1 MATYLLVH
9 GGWHGAWC
17 WKKVIPLFQQA
28 GQQLYTPTLTGLG
41 ERADLLSPEVGLSTH
56 VQDIVQVIEE
66 NDLHDVILL
75 GHSYSGM
82 VITGAADRVPERI
95 RHLVYLDAA
104 LPHGNE
110 SMADIAPL
118 IINRLRREARLHG
131 DGWRVPPPRGLPLGI
146 GGLYGVTQEP
156 DLSWVRSSVCPQPL
170 KTFEERLHLN
180 DPEIVSSKPRTF
192 IRCTRG
198 LPVFLLRMIERLA
211 GSRTV
216 APTTPGWRFRQLATA
231 HDCMITMPREL
242 TDLLLEI
249 ADV

>member
-28 GQQLYTPTLTGLG
+28 GQQLFTPTLTGLG
-41 ERADLLSPEVGLSTH
+41 EKANLLSPDVGLSTH
-56 VQDIVQVIEE
+56 IQDIVQAIEE

-95 RHLVYLDAA
+95 RHLVYLDAV
-104 LPHGNE
+104 LPRDGE
-110 SMADIAPL
+110 SMASIAPL
-118 IINRLRREARLHG
+118 VINRLRREARLHG
-131 DGWRVPPPRGLPLGI
+131 DGWRVPPPELPFGI
-146 GGLYGVTQEP
+146 GGLYGVTREP
-156 DLSWVRSSVCPQPL
+156 DLSWVRASVCPQPL
-170 KTFEERLHLN
+170 KTFDEPLHLN
-180 DPEIVSSKPRTF
+180 DPQIVSKRPRTF

-198 LPVFLLRMIERLA
+198 MPVFLVRMMERFA
-211 GSRTV
+211 GDRTV
-216 APTTPGWRFRQLATA
+216 GPSTPGWRFRQLATA
-231 HDCMITMPREL
+231 HDCMITAPREL

-249 ADV
+249 APL